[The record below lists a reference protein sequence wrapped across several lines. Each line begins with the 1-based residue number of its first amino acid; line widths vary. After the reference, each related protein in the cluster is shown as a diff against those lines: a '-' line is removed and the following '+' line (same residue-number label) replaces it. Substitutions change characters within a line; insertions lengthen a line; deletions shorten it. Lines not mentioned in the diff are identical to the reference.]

1 MLIAYQND
9 SSSSWYVLDVNN
21 NASQYDKQISSS
33 YGSAIGG
40 LYAFTGDTNGWVQKT
55 FNTTTI
61 NDKYVNEYLL
71 GHKVRF
77 IFYFASDE
85 SYHDY
90 YGFYLDDI
98 QIKVGLPQYHI
109 YGYVK
114 DSSGNPMSGAT
125 VWVNDTT
132 LGISYQT
139 TTDSNGRY
147 DIYTYNGISGDS
159 INVDASSAQG
169 KGTNTGSLSQDTEI
183 DITLQAVPEL
193 NMVIIPIL
201 LLAAIYIL
209 RRRK

>member
-1 MLIAYQND
+1 M
-9 SSSSWYVLDVNN
+9 
-21 NASQYDKQISSS
+21 
-33 YGSAIGG
+33 
-40 LYAFTGDTNGWVQKT
+40 
-55 FNTTTI
+55 
-61 NDKYVNEYLL
+61 
-71 GHKVRF
+71 
-77 IFYFASDE
+77 
-85 SYHDY
+85 
-90 YGFYLDDI
+90 
-98 QIKVGLPQYHI
+98 
-109 YGYVK
+109 K
-114 DSSGNPMSGAT
+114 DSSGNAVSGAT

-132 LGISYQT
+132 LGTSYQT

-159 INVDASSAQG
+159 INVDASSTQG